1 MPPSQRKQRFARM
14 NRRTVAALKDLDKSQ
29 KQASRCYYSPNC
41 TGVTIQA
48 HTISKSWMKP
58 LSRAGKVYWFSNGGV
73 KGMQLQHLK
82 GVPSLVSVKVAS
94 AHPFCCAEHDKNFNL
109 IDQPNLHSPSSHQL
123 NLMFYRALL
132 RQLHVDTAASKW
144 LAKYPLGRWVAALF
158 GVQAN
163 SRGLKLLQSACSVVQ
178 EAISKPQHSERRVR
192 HLSRLVKGHPTLAC
206 ATAAAWQRHPGGP
219 GAWGVTVIPQAT
231 GHLVVYHFCTLVPV
245 GAGIKEDLDKKSSY
259 LCSEIMLADEQ
270 ALARRVSY
278 DVLCLCEE
286 FCLAPNV
293 WDSYPEKVREDIRRL
308 FSPEFGDPNSSAINF
323 FA

>member
-1 MPPSQRKQRFARM
+1 M
-14 NRRTVAALKDLDKSQ
+14 NRRTVAVLKDWDKSQ
-29 KQASRCYYSPNC
+29 KTASRCYYSTNC
-41 TGVTIQA
+41 TGVTIRA

-82 GVPSLVSVKVAS
+82 GVPSLVSAKVAS
-94 AHPFCCAEHDKNFNL
+94 AHPFCCAEHDKEFNL
-109 IDQPNLHSPSSHQL
+109 IDQPNLHNPSSHQL

-144 LAKYPLGRWVAALF
+144 LTKYPLVKWVVALF

-178 EAISKPQHSERRVR
+178 EAISKPQRSGWRVR
-192 HLSRLVKGHPTLAC
+192 HLSRLVKGRPTLAC
-206 ATAAAWQRHPGGP
+206 AAAATWPRHTGGR

-231 GHLVVYHFCTLVPV
+231 GHLVVYHYCTLVPD
-245 GAGIKEDLDKKSSY
+245 GTGIEEDLDKKLSY
-259 LCSEIMLADEQ
+259 LRSEIMIKDER

-278 DVLCLCEE
+278 DLLCRCEE

-293 WDSYPEKVREDIRRL
+293 WNSYPEKIREDIRRL
-308 FSPEFGDPNSSAINF
+308 FSTEFGDPNSSAINF